1 MLILGRTDDI
11 QRGDIPVE
19 VEQTT
24 ITYIRFRRLPQVLQG
39 SASEEIHQRGTN

>member
-1 MLILGRTDDI
+1 MFILGRTDDI

-24 ITYIRFRRLPQVLQG
+24 ITYIRLRRMPQVLQG
-39 SASEEIHQRGTN
+39 SAAEEVY